1 MRKETIMI
9 IGGPGRT
16 GTADVESLEFNVTM
30 MSLMLPVSQR
40 RSVHPRQSKRG
51 DRVMMNVGDLKVCVH
66 TLSLA
71 GQHKHGQ
78 TTERNA
84 GLMVCT
90 KNTMHGCC
98 YVCTAYPPPV
108 VMFSIALSKLKARS

>member
-1 MRKETIMI
+1 MV
-9 IGGPGRT
+9 PGLVL
-16 GTADVESLEFNVTM
+16 AI
-30 MSLMLPVSQR
+30 
-40 RSVHPRQSKRG
+40 K
-51 DRVMMNVGDLKVCVH
+51 KKA
-66 TLSLA
+66 LA